1 VTDSWGQKHELNEQM
16 FLDFMHLVPQEHT
29 DYKTMDKFLEDK
41 SSELSTN
48 RDKAEKEREKMGTEK
63 EADNTFKKYN
73 QATRE

>member
-1 VTDSWGQKHELNEQM
+1 
-16 FLDFMHLVPQEHT
+16 
-29 DYKTMDKFLEDK
+29 MDKFLEDK

-48 RDKAEKEREKMGTEK
+48 RDKAEEEREKMGAEK